1 MEAQVKRIKDIL
13 TKIRPYLQRDGGDV
27 EYVNFEDGIVYLR
40 MLGAC
45 VGCGSLDIT
54 LRDGIE
60 TILLEEVE
68 GVNGVELVD

>member
-68 GVNGVELVD
+68 GVIGVELVD

>member
-1 MEAQVKRIKDIL
+1 MDKQEKKIQDIL
-13 TKIRPYLQRDGGDV
+13 MKIRPYLQRDGGDV
-27 EYVNFEDGIVYLR
+27 EFVRFEEGIVYVR

-60 TILLEEVE
+60 SILLEEVD
-68 GVNGVELVD
+68 GVIGVELVH